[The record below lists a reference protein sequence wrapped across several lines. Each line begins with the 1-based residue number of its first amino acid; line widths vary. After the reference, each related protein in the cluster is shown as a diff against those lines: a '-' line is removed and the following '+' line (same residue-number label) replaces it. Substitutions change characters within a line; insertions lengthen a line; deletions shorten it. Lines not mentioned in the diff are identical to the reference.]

1 MKAKE
6 ELNALKEEAEILNRK
21 RADLTEDELK
31 HVSGGFISSNSS
43 TPTGSFLN
51 LQDPMMNSSPSTGV
65 PMMSICTSFF
75 AVESVPHH

>member
-31 HVSGGFISSNSS
+31 HVSGGFI
-43 TPTGSFLN
+43 P
-51 LQDPMMNSSPSTGV
+51 PSGEMLIAPDSREKTN
-65 PMMSICTSFF
+65 
-75 AVESVPHH
+75 